1 MYLKMT
7 ATQPTDLP
15 ELTPSNVRKARALLA
30 WSRDDLAKE
39 AKLHSSTVTDLERGS
54 RHISEDSA
62 LAIRSALTSNGIQFS
77 SQGEVLGPLVP
88 TLSPSSS
95 TGTPVRWVNSDDL
108 AAWASRADGPVN
120 LPTLMTYL
128 IRATHGT
135 SAHLHFP
142 ADGGVRHPGWD
153 GLSNVES
160 GSLYVPAGEAG
171 WELSAQREKVT
182 AKIED
187 DYSKRTKDSQPLV
200 AASSA
205 CVFVT
210 LQHWP
215 KKEQWAKAKMAEGPW
230 RDVRVYDA
238 DDLVHWIEM
247 TPAVG
252 LWLAIHLEKRPPG
265 TRELDAVWKEW
276 SLATRWPLTEDLVL
290 CDRDESS
297 AKVLR
302 WLRAAP
308 SVMSLQSTSSE
319 EVVAFFHAT
328 LGELPEDAALAYRAH
343 CLVVDAPAARALVNS
358 PPPLILVLT
367 EPEPGLAERLV
378 ANGHFVL
385 QAYDQGVTSRGE
397 VLTLERPSR
406 EGIAL
411 ALQAAGVPIHRSKAL
426 ARDSARNLTVLRRLI
441 PVAPGREPNWA
452 QATPPRA
459 LVAALLA
466 GGWDEDQGADRDC
479 LAELAGAP
487 YEQMVGELTP
497 YVGQFDSPLQKI
509 GSTWRIASPYDA
521 WLVLARSLSSPD
533 IKRFEAAALAVLG
546 ATDPRFEM
554 PPQERWMAGVRG
566 VNGNYSELLRHGIG
580 QVLILLALW
589 GDQAH
594 AVGDAS
600 RRADSIVAKLLGGA
614 THSRWWSLSRDF
626 RLLAEASPVEFL
638 SAVDESLD
646 QCEPPISVL
655 FEDDSGDVFG
665 AEHLSDLMWAME
677 TLAWSPELLPRVTSI
692 LARLAAID
700 VKPRRYSNGPAGS
713 LRDIHLLW
721 NPQTYATLDERLQSL
736 DLIRK
741 RQGDM
746 AWNLMLGILPSAH
759 DSATPSPAPLWR
771 DFSIDTVE
779 IVTRELINTGAISV
793 SQRLLADVG
802 TDAARWTSLLDR
814 IRDVSLD
821 PSVLLTVFE
830 EAELR
835 ITAETDRS
843 LIWDKLRRVLH
854 HNREFGSAP
863 WALTSSVLDRLDLM
877 YRRFAPT
884 DPLQQVAW
892 LFQHGAALPNPSAGN
907 WAARDGELHEA
918 RVAAAKAIFSR
929 AGTPAILA
937 LAGMAEAAGALGR
950 AVYDAGL
957 PEADIEALIEASLQ
971 ADEGRAHDLACG
983 LIVSAFLDFKEDWG
997 SELIAKVRGRA
1008 WGEAALVTTLL
1019 AFPPS
1024 RWIWDQTAEIGGDVE
1039 RSYWSRTPTLWIAG
1053 GTQEFAY
1060 AIRQLIE
1067 VGRARSALSMIRPQ
1081 SGIYV
1086 ATELLIE
1093 LLNAAVDQSSSDG
1106 NDSNDSTM
1114 FQYYVAEA
1122 FKSLDARDDVQH
1134 DAIAM
1139 LEWRYLQVL
1148 EHSGRPAKAL
1158 LDALSKQPSLF
1169 IELLKSICRPSA
1181 ESGLSGPDA
1190 DPEGA
1195 GVSAVQAYRLLD
1207 LWDRL
1212 PGTLEDGTI
1221 EYEVLEAWI
1230 AEARLQAGAVG
1241 RKDAADR
1248 RIGKMLSASPPG
1260 LDGNWPAESVREV
1273 LDGFRSKSMLEGF
1286 HVGKYNRRGISAR
1299 MPRDGGDQEREL
1311 SAQYRHWA
1319 KGMAAHHPYTSK
1331 ALEDLAKDYEQDAL
1345 RHDEDA
1351 KRMDWE

>member
-1 MYLKMT
+1 MT
-7 ATQPTDLP
+7 APKPTDHP
-15 ELTPSNVRKARALLA
+15 ELNPSLVRKARALLA
-30 WSRDDLAKE
+30 WSRDDLATE
-39 AKLHSSTVTDLERGS
+39 AKVHSSTVTDLERGS
-54 RHISEDSA
+54 RHISEDNA
-62 LAIRSALTSNGIQFS
+62 RAIRSALTSNGIQFS
-77 SQGEVLGPLVP
+77 SMGEVLGPVVP
-88 TLSPSSS
+88 TLSPSVRH
-95 TGTPVRWVNSDDL
+95 GTPVRWVNSDDL

-128 IRATHGT
+128 IRATHGS

-142 ADGGVRHPGWD
+142 SDGGVRHPGWD
-153 GLSNVES
+153 GLSNVET
-160 GSLYVPAGEAG
+160 GSIYVPAGETG
-171 WELSAQREKVT
+171 WELSAQREKVAT
-182 AKIED
+182 KIKG
-187 DYSKRTKDSQPLV
+187 DYSKRTEDPQPLIPN
-200 AASSA
+200 SSA

-215 KKEQWAKAKMAEGPW
+215 KKEKWAKAKKAEGPW

-252 LWLAIHLEKRPPG
+252 LWLAIHLGKRPPG
-265 TRELDAVWKEW
+265 TRELDAAWKEW

-290 CDRDESS
+290 CDRDQSS

-302 WLRAAP
+302 WLRAGP
-308 SVMSLQSTSSE
+308 SVLSLQSTSSE

-358 PPPLILVLT
+358 PAPVILVLT
-367 EPEPGLAERLV
+367 EPEPGLAESLV

-385 QAYDQGVTSRGE
+385 QAYDQGVSSRGE

-411 ALQAAGVPIHRSKAL
+411 ALQAAGIPVHRSKVL

-459 LVAALLA
+459 LLAALLA
-466 GGWDEDQGADRDC
+466 GGWDEDQEADRDC
-479 LAELAGAP
+479 LAALAGAP
-487 YEQMVGELTP
+487 YEQIVGELTP

-509 GSTWRIASPYDA
+509 GSSWRIASPYDA
-521 WLVLARSLSSPD
+521 WLVLARSLSRPD
-533 IKRFEAAALAVLG
+533 INRFEAAAHAVLG
-546 ATDPRFEM
+546 AVDARFEM

-566 VNGNYSELLRHGIG
+566 INCNYSELLRHGIG

-600 RRADSIVAKLLGGA
+600 RRADSIVANLLSGA
-614 THSRWWSLSRDF
+614 TQSRWWSLSRDF

-638 SAVDESLD
+638 SAVDDSLD

-677 TLAWSPELLPRVTSI
+677 TLAWSPDLLPRVTST

-700 VKPRRYSNGPAGS
+700 VKPRRYSNGPARS
-713 LRDIHLLW
+713 LREMHLLW

-736 DLIRK
+736 DLLRK

-771 DFSIDTVE
+771 DFSIDSVE
-779 IVTRELINTGAISV
+779 VVTRELIKTGAISV

-802 TDAARWTSLLDR
+802 TDAARWTSLIDR

-821 PSVLLTVFE
+821 PSVLLTAFE
-830 EAELR
+830 EAEPR
-835 ITAETDRS
+835 ITSETDRS

-877 YRRFAPT
+877 YSRFAPK
-884 DPLQQVAW
+884 DLLQQVAW
-892 LFQHGAALPNPSAGN
+892 LFQNGAALPNPSAGD
-907 WAARDGELHEA
+907 WAARDGELHGA
-918 RVAAAKAIFSR
+918 RVEAAKAIFGSGG
-929 AGTPAILA
+929 AAAILS
-937 LAGMAEAAGALGR
+937 LAGLAEAAGTLGR
-950 AVYDAGL
+950 AIYDARL
-957 PEADIEALIEASLQ
+957 PAADIESLIEASLQ
-971 ADEGRAHDLACG
+971 ANEGRAHDLACG
-983 LIVSAFLDFKEDWG
+983 LIVSAFVDFKEAWG
-997 SELIAKVRGRA
+997 SALIKKVRARS
-1008 WGEAALVTTLL
+1008 WGEAAIVTTLL

-1024 RWIWDQTAEIGGDVE
+1024 RWIWDQTAEIGGGVE
-1039 RSYWSRTPTLWIAG
+1039 RSYWSRTPTLWISG
-1053 GTQEFAY
+1053 GTEEFAY
-1060 AIRQLIE
+1060 AIRHLID

-1081 SGIYV
+1081 ANIYV

-1093 LLNAAVDQSSSDG
+1093 LLNAAVDQSSSG
-1106 NDSNDSTM
+1106 DSDSSDSTM

-1134 DAIAM
+1134 DAIVM

-1148 EHSGRPAKAL
+1148 EHSSRPAKAL
-1158 LDALSKQPSLF
+1158 LDALSEQPSLF
-1169 IELLKSICRPSA
+1169 IEMLKSICHPSE
-1181 ESGLSGPDA
+1181 ESGLRDQDA
-1190 DPEGA
+1190 DPERA
-1195 GVSAVQAYRLLD
+1195 GVSASQAYRLLD

-1221 EYEVLEAWI
+1221 DYEVLEAWI
-1230 AEARLQAGAVG
+1230 REARSQAGAIG
-1241 RKDAADR
+1241 RRDAAEG
-1248 RIGKMLSASPPG
+1248 RIGNMLSASPPG
-1260 LDGNWPAESVREV
+1260 LDGNWPAEPVREV
-1273 LDGFRSKSMLEGF
+1273 LDGFRSRSMLEGF
-1286 HVGKYNRRGISAR
+1286 RVGKYNRRGISTR
-1299 MPRDGGDQEREL
+1299 MPGDGGEQERGL
-1311 SAQYRHWA
+1311 SAQFRNWA
-1319 KGMAAHHPYTSK
+1319 KAIAGHHPYTSK
-1331 ALEDLAKDYEQDAL
+1331 ALEDLAKDYDQDAL